1 MVVIRFITIIFCRCN
16 FFGCCLYVHTNYQI
30 CNNYSSRKSRGK
42 IFLSHYLL
50 NLSPIVAG
58 YQYGCYLLAIVEKFS
73 ILDAFVVCWLR
84 IYSIILS
91 CPNQISERRITL
103 KLLLTQSEIMY
114 EISTPRNVSVL
125 KDSFSFELWLPS
137 STELVEEGTDVPCLM
152 ELLKMY
158 FEKHWVN
165 CKKSQ
170 AKGR

>member
-1 MVVIRFITIIFCRCN
+1 MVVIRFITIIFCR
-16 FFGCCLYVHTNYQI
+16 CCLYVHTNYQI
-30 CNNYSSRKSRGK
+30 CNNYSTRKSWRK
-42 IFLSHYLL
+42 IFLSDYLL

-58 YQYGCYLLAIVEKFS
+58 YQYGCYLLTIVEKFS
-73 ILDAFVVCWLR
+73 ILNVFAVCWLR

-114 EISTPRNVSVL
+114 ETSTPRNVGVL

-137 STELVEEGTDVPCLM
+137 SAELVEEGTDVPCLM

-165 CKKSQ
+165 CKKSH